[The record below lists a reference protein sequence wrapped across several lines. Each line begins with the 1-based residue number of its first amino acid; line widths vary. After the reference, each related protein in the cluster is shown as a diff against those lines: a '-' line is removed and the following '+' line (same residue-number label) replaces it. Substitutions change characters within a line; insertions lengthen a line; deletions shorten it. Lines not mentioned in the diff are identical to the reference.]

1 MSLQI
6 PILGDLTG
14 LQAALRN
21 VPGMVG
27 NALQQAN
34 VAGRS
39 AFSGLFGGLRSTV
52 ASFSSFLSS
61 SLVNAVG
68 AVGIV
73 QSFRS
78 TIQQLDRV
86 GDLSQRFGVSADALQ
101 RLGGVAEL
109 SGGSMEGMAR
119 ALSRLGRTTT
129 EALLDPTG
137 EAARK
142 FEALGIQAESL
153 RGKGLEEVFLSV
165 SQNISELSS
174 EAEQGAA
181 AFSIFG
187 KAGDEVVLV
196 AQLGADRIAQLSAG
210 ITVATDE
217 SVRSAQAIDDAF
229 KTLGQNFTS
238 VIGGMLVVLNPLIN
252 SLLKL
257 ANVVISGVGVTF
269 AGIAGLF
276 TNNSSNFEKALER
289 ANAANLSFFTDP
301 FGNVSPT
308 VPSVSEQNRSRTLQN
323 IEKTATER
331 DAENPADAIRER
343 IDSILSSGRGLEAPQ
358 IIADSLAK
366 IGGGGGSVLVA
377 GSDREQQRL
386 LAEQLKALQKI
397 EKNTGSDQVARLK

>member
-21 VPGMVG
+21 VPGLVG
-27 NALQQAN
+27 NAMNQASS
-34 VAGRS
+34 AGSR
-39 AFSGLFGGLRSTV
+39 AFGGLFGGLRSTV
-52 ASFSSFLSS
+52 SSFAGFLSS

-86 GDLSQRFGVSADALQ
+86 GDLSQRFGVSSEALQ

-109 SGGSMEGMAR
+109 SGSSMDSMAK

-137 EAARK
+137 QAAQK
-142 FEALGIQAESL
+142 FQQLGIQAESL
-153 RGKGLEEVFLSV
+153 RGLSLEEVFLAV

-181 AFSIFG
+181 AFNLFG
-187 KAGDEVVLV
+187 RAGEEVVLV
-196 AQLGADRIAQLSAG
+196 SQLGRDG
-210 ITVATDE
+210 IISMANGISVASEE
-217 SVRSAQAIDDAF
+217 SVRSAQSIDDAF
-229 KTLGQNFTS
+229 KTLGQNFRST
-238 VIGGMLVVLNPLIN
+238 IGTMIQALDPFIKL
-252 SLLKL
+252 LLKT
-257 ANVVISGVGVTF
+257 ASVTS
-269 AGIAGLF
+269 AGINILVTGAMGLIGKSTSQDF
-276 TNNSSNFEKALER
+276 ENALEAAKRADANNFEAGPSPVPSLER
-289 ANAANLSFFTDP
+289 QGSRSLISTPEQDPAARNQ
-301 FGNVSPT
+301 
-308 VPSVSEQNRSRTLQN
+308 E
-323 IEKTATER
+323 
-331 DAENPADAIRER
+331 DAIRSR
-343 IDSILSSGRGLEAPQ
+343 IEGILSSGRGIEAPQ

-366 IGGGGGSVLVA
+366 IGGGGGSVIVG

-386 LAEQLKALQKI
+386 LAEQLNALKKI
-397 EKNTGSDQVARLK
+397 EKNTASDQVARLK

>member
-137 EAARK
+137 EAAKK

-181 AFSIFG
+181 AFSLFG

-196 AQLGADRIAQLSAG
+196 AQLGRDGIAQLSSGLA
-210 ITVATDE
+210 VATDE

-229 KTLGQNFTS
+229 KTLGQNFRTT
-238 VIGGMLVVLNPLIN
+238 IGSMIQVLDPFIKFF
-252 SLLKL
+252 LKA
-257 ANVVISGVGVTF
+257 ANVT
-269 AGIAGLF
+269 AAGLNILV
-276 TNNSSNFEKALER
+276 TGGLGLIGKASSQQFEDALEAAKRADANNFENAPTGVSSIAPARPRTLR
-289 ANAANLSFFTDP
+289 AI
-301 FGNVSPT
+301 GN
-308 VPSVSEQNRSRTLQN
+308 EQNDPDQ
-323 IEKTATER
+323 AR
-331 DAENPADAIRER
+331 DRADAVRAR

>member
-21 VPGMVG
+21 VPGVVG
-27 NALQQAN
+27 NAMNQASS
-34 VAGRS
+34 AGSR
-39 AFSGLFGGLRSTV
+39 AFGGLFGGLRSTV
-52 ASFSSFLSS
+52 SSFAGFLSS

-86 GDLSQRFGVSADALQ
+86 GDLSQRFGVSSDALQ

-109 SGGSMEGMAR
+109 SGSSMESMAK

-137 EAARK
+137 EAAQK
-142 FEALGIQAESL
+142 FQQLGIQAESL
-153 RGKGLEEVFLSV
+153 RGLSLEDVFLAV

-181 AFSIFG
+181 AFNIFG
-187 KAGDEVVLV
+187 RAGEEVVLV
-196 AQLGADRIAQLSAG
+196 SQLGREGIINLSNG
-210 ITVATDE
+210 ISVASEE
-217 SVRSAQAIDDAF
+217 SVRSAQSIDDAF
-229 KTLGQNFTS
+229 KTLGQNFRST
-238 VIGGMLVVLNPLIN
+238 IGTMIQALDPFIKL
-252 SLLKL
+252 LLKTASVTASGINIL
-257 ANVVISGVGVTF
+257 VTGAMGLVGKSTSQDFENALEAAKRADAN
-269 AGIAGLF
+269 
-276 TNNSSNFEKALER
+276 NFEPATAPTPSIGRQGTRRLL
-289 ANAANLSFFTDP
+289 APPDDP
-301 FGNVSPT
+301 
-308 VPSVSEQNRSRTLQN
+308 
-323 IEKTATER
+323 
-331 DAENPADAIRER
+331 PAGRNQEDAIRSR
-343 IDSILSSGRGLEAPQ
+343 IESILSSGRGIEAPQ

-366 IGGGGGSVLVA
+366 IGGGGGSVIVG

-386 LAEQLKALQKI
+386 LAEQLNALKKI
-397 EKNTGSDQVARLK
+397 EKNTASDQVARLK